1 MANFKI
7 IQVMSSI
14 FSKKFHKQTN
24 FKFTLGKHL
33 FYPKKCTDTRY
44 KNYSRFPQKKLSE
57 NLLQLGGLE
66 ESLKN
71 RHSQRESDWLKKI
84 SFDELSTILH
94 YSAGIN
100 CHDDQ
105 KAGITRRFYPSDSAL
120 YPLEIYL
127 VIQRVDGIIPG
138 IYHFNIKDNTLE
150 TLTIDSEDMEN
161 LLECMAYSWS
171 RKMAVAIFTTIVWNR
186 TFAKYNNRG
195 YRAALLEAG
204 HLNHNFAIVASALNI
219 GCCNSLGFYNQKIN
233 DILDIENEGE
243 DSVYMTLLGK

>member
-1 MANFKI
+1 
-7 IQVMSSI
+7 MSGI
-14 FSKKFHKQTN
+14 FSQKFHKQTD
-24 FKFTLGKHL
+24 FKFTIGKYL
-33 FYPKKCTDTRY
+33 SYPKKDTGTPY
-44 KNYSRFPQKKLSE
+44 KKYLRFPQKKLST

-71 RHSQRESDWLKKI
+71 RHSQRESNWFKKI

-100 CHDDQ
+100 RHNKQ
-105 KAGITRRFYPSDSAL
+105 ATEITRRFYPSDGAL

-127 VIQRVDGIIPG
+127 AIQRVDGIIPG
-138 IYHFNIKDNTLE
+138 IYHFNVKDNTLE
-150 TLTIDSEDMEN
+150 TLTIDSEYMEN
-161 LLECMAYSWS
+161 LLESLAYSWS
-171 RKMAVAIFTTIVWNR
+171 RQMAVAIFTTITWNR
-186 TFAKYNNRG
+186 TFVKYNNRG

-204 HLNHNFAIVASALNI
+204 HLNHNFAIIAAALNV

-243 DSVYMTLLGK
+243 DSIYMTLLGK